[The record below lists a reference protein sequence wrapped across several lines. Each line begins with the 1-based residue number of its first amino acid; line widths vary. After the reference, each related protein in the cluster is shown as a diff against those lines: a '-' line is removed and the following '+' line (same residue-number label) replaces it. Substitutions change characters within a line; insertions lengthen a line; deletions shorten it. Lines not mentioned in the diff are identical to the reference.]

1 MIAATQVAFGVKS
14 VSTAVTQAAWH
25 TVSSFEVVTDDKVI
39 PPQLQRDQ
47 VKRIKA
53 TAVEVAASHVV
64 MLSHPD
70 VVAKLIIEAAK

>member
-1 MIAATQVAFGVKS
+1 
-14 VSTAVTQAAWH
+14 
-25 TVSSFEVVTDDKVI
+25 VI
-39 PPQLQRDQ
+39 QPQLQRDQ
-47 VKRIKA
+47 VKRLKA